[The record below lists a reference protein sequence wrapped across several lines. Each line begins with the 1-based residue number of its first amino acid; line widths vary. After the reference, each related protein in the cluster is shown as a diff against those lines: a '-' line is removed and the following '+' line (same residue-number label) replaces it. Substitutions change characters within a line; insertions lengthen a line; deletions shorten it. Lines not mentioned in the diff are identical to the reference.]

1 MIGMHIS
8 EHQLNDYVDGLLP
21 LSERERFDRHLEACD
36 RCAGELRQL
45 RSLLAGLG
53 SLPKAVPPG
62 EDLRPAIH
70 ARIGRAQSTVGGKA
84 TARRGRVWT
93 ARSQLAAAA
102 VVLIMLSSA
111 ATWHLARGSNR
122 SHLPAAVAGSVPS
135 PAANATFARF
145 QVLEVEYLRAAEELR
160 SALERQ
166 EDLLDPATTELLER
180 NLRIIDQALEE
191 SRAALLADP
200 HSEVLQQMILTTYER
215 KLEILRRAEA
225 LSVTS

>member
-1 MIGMHIS
+1 MIGMHVS
-8 EHQLNDYVDGLLP
+8 ERQLNDHADGLLP
-21 LSERERFDRHLEACD
+21 LPEKEQVDSHLAACET
-36 RCAGELRQL
+36 CAGELRQL
-45 RSLLAGLG
+45 KSLLAGLG
-53 SLPKAVPPG
+53 SLPKAIPPG
-62 EDLRPAIH
+62 EDLRPGVH

-84 TARRGRVWT
+84 VARRGRVWT

-102 VVLIMLSSA
+102 VVLVMLSSA
-111 ATWHLARGSNR
+111 ATWYLARGSNR
-122 SHLPAAVAGSVPS
+122 SHLPAVVARSAPS

-145 QVLEVEYLRAAEELR
+145 QVLEAEYLRAADELR

-166 EDLLDPATTELLER
+166 EELLDPATAELLER
-180 NLRIIDQALEE
+180 NLRIIDQALQE